1 MAAASKPSKRPPK
14 AYLLL
19 KPSRCYQCDTAQAS
33 GSLVKLQDNQDE
45 REVLCRQCAGL
56 QDWSLLP
63 AGNAAATRLGAK
75 YCTDHYVVVRWSELW
90 KCYERQGL
98 LVQPGILERIEGE
111 LGVKLTT
118 VG

>member
-1 MAAASKPSKRPPK
+1 MATTGKTAKRPPK

-19 KPSRCYQCDTAQAS
+19 KQSRCYQCDTGQPP

-45 REVLCRQCAGL
+45 KEVLCRSCAGL
-56 QDWSLLP
+56 ENWALLP

-75 YCTDHYVVVRWSELW
+75 YSADHYVVVRWSELW

-98 LVQPGILERIEGE
+98 LVEPGILERIEAE
-111 LGVKLTT
+111 LGVKLTA